1 LTYTVDVLL
10 LVMFKNS
17 TTNKI
22 FNIMVDVLNRSA
34 YTVVAVYVEHK
45 QDE

>member
-1 LTYTVDVLL
+1 LIYIVDVLL
-10 LVMFKNS
+10 LGMFKTN
-17 TTNKI
+17 TTSKI
-22 FNIMVDVLNRSA
+22 FNMMVDVLNKSA

>member
-1 LTYTVDVLL
+1 MFNFMRHKTVPYGTAML
-10 LVMFKNS
+10 
-17 TTNKI
+17 NK
-22 FNIMVDVLNRSA
+22 SA